1 MAKVVAKRKLRKSY
15 YENNSV
21 DSVLNN
27 TFWGNDDVSVNG
39 LYRRNGAKHSSKT
52 KRKNRNEEKKNS
64 FFENL
69 KNKFVFSLAIQ
80 SITMIAILVFVFA
93 IKYLNIEI
101 VKKSEISQKIVAE
114 FNKNYTI
121 EEISVGVE
129 NFLDKTY
136 LFLDPI
142 IPDKLS
148 EKSVAV
154 FNSVFSSEKKE
165 DNENKNVDVYS
176 EKETQVNIYEES
188 KVDENINMGVGT
200 SVEDT
205 VVAVSSSISTQD
217 EYIQAIKNTGLEF
230 VKPTT
235 GVITSH
241 YGAREE
247 IFEGVESYH
256 YGTDIANN
264 IGTLVYSSIDGTVTL
279 CSYNDETGNYI
290 EVENG
295 NVTTRY
301 CHLSKQLVK
310 VGDKVVKGQE
320 IGKMG
325 DTGLVTG
332 PHLHFEIMYNR
343 NRVDAETIL
352 KLD

>member
-1 MAKVVAKRKLRKSY
+1 MAKAVAKRKLKKSY
-15 YENNSV
+15 YENKKIEGISNEPF
-21 DSVLNN
+21 LENN
-27 TFWGNDDVSVNG
+27 NINFNG
-39 LYRRNGAKHSSKT
+39 LYRRNGAKKQSKV
-52 KRKNRNEEKKNS
+52 KRNNERNVKTES
-64 FFENL
+64 FFANL
-69 KNKFVFSLAIQ
+69 KSKFVFNLAIQ
-80 SITMIAILVFVFA
+80 SITMIALLLFVFA

-114 FNKNYTI
+114 FNKNYTM
-121 EEISVGVE
+121 EEIGVSLE

-154 FNSVFSSEKKE
+154 FNSVFSKDKTQQDNYLKIYEEEKTVVE
-165 DNENKNVDVYS
+165 
-176 EKETQVNIYEES
+176 IYEES
-188 KVDENINMGVGT
+188 KEEDKSSYGVGT

-205 VVAVSSSISTQD
+205 VVTVSSSISTQD

-230 VKPTT
+230 VKPTV

-264 IGTLVYSSIDGTVTL
+264 IGTPVYSSITGTVTL
-279 CSYNDETGNYI
+279 CSYNSETGNYI

-310 VGDKVVKGQE
+310 LGDKVSKGQE

-332 PHLHFEIMYNR
+332 PHLHFEVMYNR
-343 NRVDAETIL
+343 NRVDAEAIL